1 MSPLWIVLAV
11 FVFFGIILIFWAI
24 AIYNRLVALKNR
36 FENSFSQIEVQ
47 LKRRHDL
54 IPNLLETVK
63 GYMGHEKSTFKE
75 VVEARNQAVSGLQ
88 AATANPGD
96 PAAIQQ
102 LAASESALGS
112 ALGRLFAL
120 SEDYPELKASKNM
133 QDLQKELQ
141 KTEDKVAFTRQAF
154 NNAVTSY
161 NTYKQT
167 FPPVLFASTFGHAR
181 DACLLDFDDDEINEV
196 PEVSFA

>member
-1 MSPLWIVLAV
+1 MLWIVLGV
-11 FVFFGIILIFWAI
+11 FAFFAILLIFWAI
-24 AIYNRLVALKNR
+24 SIYNRLVTLRNQVD
-36 FENSFSQIEVQ
+36 NNFSQIEVM

-54 IPNLLETVK
+54 IPNLVKCVK
-63 GYMGHEKSTFKE
+63 GYMDHEKATFMD
-75 VVEARNQAVSGLQ
+75 VVEKRNSAMSSLKAADPTDAQAMR
-88 AATANPGD
+88 
-96 PAAIQQ
+96 Q
-102 LAASESALGS
+102 LASAEGALGG

-120 SEDYPELKASKNM
+120 SEGYPELKASKNM
-133 QDLQKELQ
+133 QDLQKELG

-154 NNAVTSY
+154 NNAVTTY

-181 DACLLDFDDDEINEV
+181 DACLLDFDDNEINEV

>member
-1 MSPLWIVLAV
+1 MMLWIVLGV
-11 FVFFGIILIFWAI
+11 FAFFAIVLIFWAI
-24 AIYNRLVALKNR
+24 SIYNRLVTLKNQVDNG
-36 FENSFSQIEVQ
+36 FAQIEVM

-54 IPNLLETVK
+54 IPNLVKCVK
-63 GYMGHEKSTFKE
+63 GYMGHEKTTFMD
-75 VVEARNQAVSGLQ
+75 VVEKRNSAMNCLKGADPTDAQAM
-88 AATANPGD
+88 
-96 PAAIQQ
+96 QQ
-102 LAASESALGS
+102 LASAEGALGG

-133 QDLQKELQ
+133 QDLQKELG